1 MNYSAIA
8 SASSAVLLVCV
19 ALILLGISRA
29 PGWDRAGVFAR
40 VAATAAAYTACDFF
54 LVSGNFSPATQ
65 LWVSR
70 VQFSAGALH
79 GAAWLRFALALRTPR
94 ERLITYWI
102 TACHLIAVA
111 AVVPG
116 AMLDAT
122 WRIITVEA
130 VGARFTAFALT
141 TLGSLAGAMILVG
154 MAVAFTR
161 VARHGAQSTPI
172 TPLGRLGFALFYGCA
187 AADFLTAAGVLELAP
202 LGGTGFLAALLPMA
216 LYMMRAFVAN
226 ARRLDR
232 LSNALAREVQE
243 RTHEVIEAHRALA
256 EAERHATVGRVA
268 AGVAHEINNPLA
280 WLMLNADLL
289 RDYDRSHA
297 LPAEVQE
304 SITGVL
310 DGADRIRAAVE
321 SLRAR
326 TRWSPGMRVS
336 VAPDRIL
343 RIALKSAATELHQ
356 SHELVVE
363 IGDTPLVSGDESELM
378 GAFADLLAVARA
390 GGAQGRAPGRIRIT
404 GGTAADGWAD
414 FHIHAVRTVDPDEA
428 DVYTAV
434 SAAQAVIERHGGAM
448 SVRESEAHREIS
460 VRLPP
465 SQEQV
470 TPEGRI
476 ARLSL
481 ASMP

>member
-8 SASSAVLLVCV
+8 SASSAVLLACV

-54 LVSGNFSPATQ
+54 LVSGSFSPSTQ

-94 ERLITYWI
+94 ERLLTYWI
-102 TACHLIAVA
+102 TASHLIAVA
-111 AVVPG
+111 AIVPG
-116 AMLDAT
+116 AMLEAT

-141 TLGSLAGAMILVG
+141 ALGSLAGAVILAG
-154 MAVAFTR
+154 IAVAFAR
-161 VARHGAQSTPI
+161 VARHGTESTPL
-172 TPLGRLGFALFYGCA
+172 TPLGRLGFGIFYACA

-202 LGGTGFLAALLPMA
+202 LGGTGFLAALLPLA
-216 LYMMRAFVAN
+216 LYMMRAFAAN
-226 ARRLDR
+226 ARRLDQ
-232 LSNALAREVQE
+232 LSNELAREVQE
-243 RTHEVIEAHRALA
+243 RTHEVLEAHRALA

-297 LPAEVQE
+297 LPADVKE

-310 DGADRIRAAVE
+310 DGADRIKAAVE

-378 GAFADLLAVARA
+378 GAFADLLVVARA
-390 GGAQGRAPGRIRIT
+390 GGAPGGAPRRIRIT

-414 FHIHAVRTVDPDEA
+414 FRIQAVRATDPDGAE
-428 DVYTAV
+428 VFSAV
-434 SAAQAVIERHGGAM
+434 SAAQAVFERHGGMM
-448 SVRESEAHREIS
+448 SLQEHEAHRDIS

-481 ASMP
+481 AAIP